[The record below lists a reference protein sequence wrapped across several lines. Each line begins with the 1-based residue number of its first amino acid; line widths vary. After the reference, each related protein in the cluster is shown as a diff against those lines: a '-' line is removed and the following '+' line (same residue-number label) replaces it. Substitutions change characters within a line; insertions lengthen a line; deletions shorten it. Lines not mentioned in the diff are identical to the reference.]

1 MAFSLSRSGTAMEI
15 LQLLISSIVGWLL
28 GSSSS
33 HRWDPPGEH
42 WFGNQLRLGG
52 GPWKFSIGLMQ
63 TLVPLSL
70 MARGHIEVAAKEV
83 FFCWISNVHHSGP
96 RHFCLLWMIGP
107 STACLLWNSM
117 VWGVGPTVHSLLN
130 QGQCWIQIKSFLI
143 CSGCGQITPQLTV
156 GSRGEFIPARNKL
169 II

>member
-1 MAFSLSRSGTAMEI
+1 MAVSLSRSGTAMEI

-33 HRWDPPGEH
+33 HRWDPPGKR

-70 MARGHIEVAAKEV
+70 MAQGRIEVAAKEV
-83 FFCWISNVHHSGP
+83 FFCWISKVHHSGS
-96 RHFCLLWMIGP
+96 RHFCLLWMIRP

-117 VWGVGPTVHSLLN
+117 VWGVCPTVQSAQPGSVLNPDQKFLDLLWLRPDYPTTN
-130 QGQCWIQIKSFLI
+130 SGVPRWIYSCEK
-143 CSGCGQITPQLTV
+143 
-156 GSRGEFIPARNKL
+156 
-169 II
+169 